1 MQDEKKTKKQLVEE
15 LQVLRAE
22 LQQRDE
28 QQQSDGADL
37 RYQSAL
43 ENVVD
48 GIITIDERGRIES
61 FNRAAER
68 IFGYVANEIVGR
80 NINSLMPAPYHEEHD
95 HYLHN
100 YLATGNAKIIGIG
113 REVTGQRKD
122 GTTFPLDLAVSEF
135 SQGDKRMFT
144 GIVRDITERKQL
156 EAQLVQAQ
164 KMESVGQLA
173 GGIAHDFN
181 NQLGIVLFDL
191 DMMLAVR
198 EEEELREDLLK
209 IRKVVLRAANLTRQ
223 LLLFSRRQQIERQP
237 LDLNGQVHELQKML
251 DRLLGEHIAVEMN
264 LDEGLWTI
272 DADPGNI
279 DQVVLNLAI
288 NSRDAMPEGGCLR
301 LTTSNVEIDEAYCRH
316 HSQARPGRFVR
327 LEVSDTGT
335 GMDESVRRR
344 VFEPFFTTKEVGK
357 GTGLGLSVVYGIVE
371 AHEGWI
377 QLDSTLNEGSCFSLY
392 LPILSHESDAEV
404 PTTNIPLTARHR
416 GRGERLLLLEDQP
429 DLRERALRVLSD
441 QGYTVFACATLAEA
455 RTLFRREDG
464 RFDMLISDVSLPDGR
479 GPEWLLELRDKN
491 ADLPMMLMTGFMDEK
506 TNWQNVQ
513 NERIPVLQ
521 KPFAVTDLLDAVQA
535 ALK

>member
-316 HSQARPGRFVR
+316 H
-327 LEVSDTGT
+327 
-335 GMDESVRRR
+335 
-344 VFEPFFTTKEVGK
+344 
-357 GTGLGLSVVYGIVE
+357 
-371 AHEGWI
+371 
-377 QLDSTLNEGSCFSLY
+377 
-392 LPILSHESDAEV
+392 
-404 PTTNIPLTARHR
+404 
-416 GRGERLLLLEDQP
+416 
-429 DLRERALRVLSD
+429 
-441 QGYTVFACATLAEA
+441 
-455 RTLFRREDG
+455 
-464 RFDMLISDVSLPDGR
+464 
-479 GPEWLLELRDKN
+479 
-491 ADLPMMLMTGFMDEK
+491 
-506 TNWQNVQ
+506 
-513 NERIPVLQ
+513 
-521 KPFAVTDLLDAVQA
+521 
-535 ALK
+535 